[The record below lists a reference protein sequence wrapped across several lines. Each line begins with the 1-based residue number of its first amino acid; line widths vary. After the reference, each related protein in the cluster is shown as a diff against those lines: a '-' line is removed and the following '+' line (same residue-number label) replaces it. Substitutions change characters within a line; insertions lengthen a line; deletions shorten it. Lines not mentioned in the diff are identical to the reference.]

1 MTQTTELYGWAGEPT
16 MEHWSRVTNDH
27 ARVTFGMI
35 VVVHEV
41 FRSAE
46 KTLTQ
51 DEAEALERALRAKF
65 EKQTGVIHN
74 SYFCSRERGGVA
86 LVESATSGWELHTA
100 LNTSDADL
108 VKLEADC
115 RASIDQARDMLPGPQ
130 IKTLVEALYSAMTR
144 VLLAAD
150 LLHDTDADRAAIVA
164 TAQKEVTHATTRVQ
178 AAIQRQARF
187 NYFQGALVGTI
198 ATAALIVLVGVASTQ
213 FWPGLLN
220 TPGLV
225 VASLFGALGAVVS
238 IFQRM
243 SKGTLILDFNTSIR
257 HLRALGGF
265 RPLVGAVFGAVAQ
278 FALTAGTINATLGL
292 FALAGF
298 GAGFSE
304 RFATDMIERAGQVIA
319 KLPH

>member
-1 MTQTTELYGWAGEPT
+1 MATEEFGWAGEPT
-16 MEHWSRVTNDH
+16 MEHWSRVTNDN

-35 VVVHEV
+35 VVVHA
-41 FRSAE
+41 SS
-46 KTLTQ
+46 KQ

-74 SYFCSRERGGVA
+74 SFFCSRERGGVA
-86 LVESATSGWELHTA
+86 LVQSETSWELHTTLDSA
-100 LNTSDADL
+100 DADL

-115 RASIDQARDMLPGPQ
+115 RASVDQARDMLPGSQ
-130 IKTLVEALYSAMTR
+130 IKTLVETLYSAMTR

-150 LLHDTDADRAAIVA
+150 LLREPQADRAAILA
-164 TAQKEVTHATTRVQ
+164 TAQKEVLHATTRVQ

-198 ATAALIVLVGVASTQ
+198 GTAALVVLVGVASVQ
-213 FWPGLLN
+213 FWPGVLN

-225 VASLFGALGAVVS
+225 VSSLFGALGAVVS
-238 IFQRM
+238 IFQRT
-243 SKGTLILDFNTSIR
+243 SKGNLILDFNTSTR

-265 RPLVGAVFGAVAQ
+265 RPLVGGIFGAVAQ

-298 GAGFSE
+298 AAGFSE

-319 KLPH
+319 KLPN

>member
-1 MTQTTELYGWAGEPT
+1 MTQATEPYGWAGEPT
-16 MEHWSRVTNDH
+16 MEHWSRVTNDQ

-35 VVVHEV
+35 VVVHEA
-41 FRSAE
+41 FRTAGD
-46 KTLTQ
+46 TLTQ

-65 EKQTGVIHN
+65 EKQIGVIHN

-100 LNTSDADL
+100 LNCSDADL

-115 RASIDQARDMLPGPQ
+115 RASVDQARDMLPGPQ

-150 LLHDTDADRAAIVA
+150 LLRDAGADRAAIVA
-164 TAQKEVTHATTRVQ
+164 TAQKEVTLATTRVQ

-187 NYFQGALVGTI
+187 IYFQGALVGTV
-198 ATAALIVLVGVASTQ
+198 ATAVLIVLVGVASTQ

-225 VASLFGALGAVVS
+225 AASLFGALGAVVS

-243 SKGTLILDFNTSIR
+243 SKGTLILDFNTSVR

-265 RPLVGAVFGAVAQ
+265 RPLVGAIFGAVAQ